1 MFSYRN
7 DPGADGVGVAFCDA
21 VGPDGAVL
29 NLGLQDGRRSGDWEL
44 VEAAL
49 GVEVRCASQVH
60 GVRVLAVGAETDQ
73 PTCGAETAD
82 ALVTTS
88 RGLGV
93 AVRVADCV
101 PVLFGDAAAGVVA
114 AAHAGRVG
122 LAAGVLQHTMAAMRQ
137 FGATAVTAW
146 IGPHICGACYEV
158 GDEMRDEFAARVP
171 GAASTT
177 SWGTPSLDLGA
188 AAARLL
194 EAQGCRVLRHDPCT
208 LTSATL
214 HSHRRDPLTAG
225 RQAGIIWLP

>member
-7 DPGADGVGVAFCDA
+7 DTGADGVGVAFCDA
-21 VGPDGAVL
+21 VGPEGKVL
-29 NLGLQDGRRSGDWEL
+29 DLGLQDGRRSGDWGL
-44 VEAAL
+44 VEAVL
-49 GVEVRCASQVH
+49 GVEVRCARQVH
-60 GVRVLAVGAETDQ
+60 GVRVLTVGPDTDQ
-73 PTCGAETAD
+73 RNCGAEAAD
-82 ALVTTS
+82 ALVTTT

-122 LAAGVLQHTMAAMRQ
+122 LAAGVLQRTMAVMRQ
-137 FGATAVTAW
+137 LGATEVTAW

-158 GDEMRDEFAARVP
+158 GVTMRDEFAARVP

-177 SWGTPSLDLGA
+177 SWGTASLDLGA
-188 AAARLL
+188 AAAWLL
-194 EAQGCRVLRHDPCT
+194 EGLGCRVLRRDPCT

-214 HSHRRDPLTAG
+214 HSYRRDPLTAG